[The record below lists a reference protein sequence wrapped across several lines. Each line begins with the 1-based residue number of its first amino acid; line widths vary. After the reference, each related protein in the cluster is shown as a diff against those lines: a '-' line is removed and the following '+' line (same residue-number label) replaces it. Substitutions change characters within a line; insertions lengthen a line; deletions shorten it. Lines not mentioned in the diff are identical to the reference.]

1 MNEFVTKL
9 DNIDEFK
16 KVLKNYQ
23 PSEALLL
30 KLRSIK
36 FVLLSAPTAS
46 GRNTIIH
53 TLSRTNKYHY
63 IVSDTTRSPRF
74 NNGVVEKNGV
84 EYWFNNENQ
93 FLKGLVAGDYLEA
106 AIIHDQQVS
115 GINGREFNITSKA
128 SKFAITDIDIHGC
141 DTMVGYSDSIL
152 PIFILPPKFDIWMKR
167 LQKRGK
173 MPINEKKRRIYS
185 AIEEI
190 SLALQRSYLY
200 FITNDD
206 LELTSNTI
214 HRFVSGDL
222 ESWPNQ
228 EEQKKHARQLILELK
243 KNIITLDFN

>member
-1 MNEFVTKL
+1 MKEFVTKL
-9 DNIDEFK
+9 DNVDEFRK
-16 KVLKNYQ
+16 ILKNYQ
-23 PSEALLL
+23 PSKTLLL

-53 TLSRTNKYHY
+53 TLSRGGDYRY
-63 IVSDTTRSPRF
+63 IVSDTTRSPRV
-74 NNGVVEKNGV
+74 NNGAIEKNGV
-84 EYWFNNENQ
+84 EYWFNSEHQ
-93 FLKGLVAGDYLEA
+93 FLKGLMAGDYLEA
-106 AIIHDQQVS
+106 AVIHNQQVS
-115 GINGREFNITSKA
+115 GINGKEFNIA
-128 SKFAITDIDIHGC
+128 SQASQFAITDIDVHGC
-141 DTMVGYSDSIL
+141 DTIVGYSDTIL
-152 PIFILPPKFDIWMKR
+152 PLFILPPKFGIWMKR

-173 MPINEKKRRIYS
+173 MPKDEKRRRIYS

-190 SLALQRSYLY
+190 SLALQRSYFY

-222 ESWPNQ
+222 ESLPDQ

-243 KNIITLDFN
+243 KSISAQDFN